1 MRTFIFLVLALT
13 LGSSVES
20 AASTLEHTSNDSVAA
35 TAQLQ
40 WRMMREP
47 GTFAP
52 AGWSAEE
59 VPALTRVQAVRMGL
73 RIDEW
78 VDERFDPIK
87 GKAAAARYYNEDVEV
102 PELTRLLASEG
113 GMLLSDIADAADK
126 PLRVLETSNPHLR
139 RDVLP
144 QGVTLYGTEVV
155 LEEGRMKELAQ
166 KQEAYQNALAV
177 QYNKRRTQVLS
188 FMPDPSSHSAITYTV
203 RSGDYLGRISSKT
216 GASVEQIQKWNRI
229 KGNTIYPGQ
238 KLTVWV
244 PKTSENSV
252 AQHVAA
258 QNVAPAPAKTSVA
271 VASTELAKDAGGKYI
286 TYEVKE
292 GDTLWGIAQ
301 KFPGVSADQIQAWN
315 KVDALIKA
323 GEKLKIN
330 TQTISDYSPDKYPST
345 L

>member
-1 MRTFIFLVLALT
+1 MRTNFLLFLALSI
-13 LGSSVES
+13 GSSVDLS
-20 AASTLEHTSNDSVAA
+20 ATTSHA
-35 TAQLQ
+35 TAVDTVAEVTTHDWSLS
-40 WRMMREP
+40 RAP
-47 GTFAP
+47 GTFDP
-52 AGWSAEE
+52 AGWSTADI
-59 VPALTRVQAVRMGL
+59 PALTRVQAVRMGL

-78 VDERFDPIK
+78 VDERFDPIR
-87 GKAAAARYYNEDVEV
+87 GKAAAAKYYGEHFDAEALPQLV
-102 PELTRLLASEG
+102 AAEG
-113 GMLLSDIADAADK
+113 GMLLSDIADAAK
-126 PLRVLETSNPHLR
+126 APLRVLESANPHLR

-144 QGVTLYGTEVV
+144 EGVTLYGTTVQLEV
-155 LEEGRMKELAQ
+155 EQMKELAQ
-166 KQEAYQNALAV
+166 KQEEYQTALAV
-177 QYNKRRTQVLS
+177 QYNKRRTQVMS

-216 GASVEQIQKWNRI
+216 GASVANIQKWNRI

-244 PKTSENSV
+244 PKKSEKAV
-252 AQHVAA
+252 AQRVASKPEVNKVAA
-258 QNVAPAPAKTSVA
+258 ETA
-271 VASTELAKDAGGKYI
+271 VATATEQPTDQENFI
-286 TYEVKE
+286 TYEVKA

-301 KFPGVSADQIQAWN
+301 KFPGVSADQIQTWN